1 MNIYFPAL
9 PAVHTARS
17 FDNTAK
23 LARDEASMEFYNLF
37 RRTSSTYNHLVNWKN
52 KTIKNLKLYRL
63 ISVENGFASLMIAPG
78 RKLLELH
85 FEYTSF
91 IIHRFARHL
100 NIWRSINC
108 HKLRSFLSLKNLSF
122 IFGYYVS
129 NCCRENYIIK
139 DWITVEMIR

>member
-9 PAVHTARS
+9 PAEHTARS

-37 RRTSSTYNHLVNWKN
+37 RRTSSTHNHLVNWKN

-100 NIWRSINC
+100 NI
-108 HKLRSFLSLKNLSF
+108 
-122 IFGYYVS
+122 
-129 NCCRENYIIK
+129 
-139 DWITVEMIR
+139 

>member
-37 RRTSSTYNHLVNWKN
+37 RRTSSTHNHLVNWKN

-85 FEYTSF
+85 FEYVIYHPPFRTSF
-91 IIHRFARHL
+91 EYL
-100 NIWRSINC
+100 KK
-108 HKLRSFLSLKNLSF
+108 HKLSQVKKFPFFEKPVIHF
-122 IFGYYVS
+122 
-129 NCCRENYIIK
+129 
-139 DWITVEMIR
+139 WILRF